1 MIRPINYGN
10 DKRKEISMKLT
21 VEDILG
27 LSEEEYIMVYDE
39 SKEEYFKDKNGYT
52 DLSYYTLLELDLLHR
67 EIETIGADDYVVCNI
82 K

>member
-1 MIRPINYGN
+1 
-10 DKRKEISMKLT
+10 MKLT

-52 DLSYYTLLELDLLHR
+52 DLS
-67 EIETIGADDYVVCNI
+67 
-82 K
+82 

>member
-10 DKRKEISMKLT
+10 DKRKEIRMKLT